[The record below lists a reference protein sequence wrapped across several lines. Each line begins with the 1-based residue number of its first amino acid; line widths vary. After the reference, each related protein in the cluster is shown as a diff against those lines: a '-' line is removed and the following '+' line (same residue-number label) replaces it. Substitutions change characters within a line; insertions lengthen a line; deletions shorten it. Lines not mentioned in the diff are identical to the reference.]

1 MQLYNLQSLYH
12 ALPEPGGIL
21 DQDLRL
27 LDMMWHAYY
36 TSELHDK
43 TLSEI
48 AKDGALELY
57 KQTNALADLIESW
70 RTPQAAS

>member
-36 TSELHDK
+36 TSELHEK

-48 AKDGALELY
+48 AKDGALELFR
-57 KQTNALADLIESW
+57 QTNALADLIESW
-70 RTPQAAS
+70 RTLQAAS

>member
-12 ALPEPGGIL
+12 ALPKTGGIL

-36 TSELHDK
+36 TPELYDK

-57 KQTNALADLIESW
+57 KHSNALADLIESW
-70 RTPQAAS
+70 RTPPAAS